1 MRTPPIKNLQLFL
14 FWIKIGISWNA
25 ITEWRFSKL
34 NYEQTL
40 ARLCALSGPSGFE
53 EAVAEAAAELLRPLT
68 DEVYF
73 TRLGS
78 VAGVRRCGRANAPKL
93 LLDAH
98 LDEIGFIVT
107 GHEEGFL
114 RFAALGGVDPRMLPG
129 REITLM
135 ARPPV
140 PGVVICLPPHIQED
154 GDMDKAVPVKDL
166 CIDVGLS
173 QEEARRRVP
182 TGTPGAYRGGCAPL
196 GEELLC
202 GKALDDR
209 CGFAVLLDVL
219 ERLRDKKLG
228 VDLYVLG
235 STQEETHSA
244 GAVTAA
250 YEIAPDWCV
259 AVDVTHGDS
268 PDASKHET
276 FKLGGGP
283 VIGVGPNCARSLSGR
298 LRELAKDLDMPVQIE
313 VMAGSSGTNAW
324 PVQVS
329 REGVA
334 TAVLSIPERYMHT
347 PIEAVCRR
355 DLEDTAKLLAAF
367 AESLG
372 EGERVC

>member
-1 MRTPPIKNLQLFL
+1 M
-14 FWIKIGISWNA
+14 
-25 ITEWRFSKL
+25 

-40 ARLCALSGPSGFE
+40 SCLCALSGPSGFE
-53 EAVAEAAAELLRPLT
+53 ENVTKAAAELLRPLA
-68 DEVYF
+68 DQVYT

-78 VAGVRRCGRANAPKL
+78 VVGVRRCGRDNAPKL

-107 GHEEGFL
+107 GHDEGFL
-114 RFAALGGVDPRMLPG
+114 RFAPLGGVDPRMLPD
-129 REITLM
+129 REVVILTD
-135 ARPPV
+135 PPIH
-140 PGVVICLPPHIQED
+140 GVVACLPPHVQTGE
-154 GDMDKAVPVKDL
+154 DMDKSLPIKDL
-166 CIDVGLS
+166 YIDVGLS
-173 QEEARRRVP
+173 QAEAERRIP
-182 TGTPGAYRGGCAPL
+182 IGTPAAYRGGCFPL

-209 CGFAVLLDVL
+209 AGFAVLLDVL
-219 ERLRDKKLG
+219 ERLKGKELS

-235 STQEETHSA
+235 STQEETHST

-250 YEIAPDWCV
+250 YEIAPQLCV

-276 FKLGGGP
+276 FQLGGGP
-283 VIGVGPNCARSLSGR
+283 VIGVGPNCARSLSKY
-298 LRELAKDLDMPVQIE
+298 LKDLAKQMNMPVQIE

-324 PVQVS
+324 PVQIS

-347 PIEAVCRR
+347 PVEVVHKG
-355 DLEDTAKLLAAF
+355 DLKDTARLLAAF
-367 AESLG
+367 VEDIGG
-372 EGERVC
+372 EGLVC

>member
-1 MRTPPIKNLQLFL
+1 M
-14 FWIKIGISWNA
+14 
-25 ITEWRFSKL
+25 

-53 EAVAEAAAELLRPLT
+53 ENVTKAAAELLRPLT

-78 VAGVRRCGRANAPKL
+78 VVGVRRCGRENAPKL

-107 GHEEGFL
+107 GHDEGFL
-114 RFAALGGVDPRMLPG
+114 RFAPLGGVDPRMLPD

-135 ARPPV
+135 TEPPV
-140 PGVVICLPPHIQED
+140 TGVVICLPPHVQED
-154 GDMDKAVPVKDL
+154 GEQDRSLPIKEL

-173 QEEARRRVP
+173 QETAKERIPV
-182 TGTPGAYRGGCAPL
+182 GTPTAYRGGCAPL

-209 CGFAVLLDVL
+209 AGFAVLLDVL
-219 ERLRDKKLG
+219 ERLQGKELD

-235 STQEETHSA
+235 STQEETHST
-244 GAVTAA
+244 GAITAA
-250 YEIAPDWCV
+250 YEIAPAMCV
-259 AVDVTHGDS
+259 AVDVTHGDT
-268 PDASKHET
+268 PDGPKHET

-298 LRELAKDLDMPVQIE
+298 LKELAGELEMPIQIE

-324 PVQVS
+324 PIQVS

-347 PIEAVCRR
+347 PVEVVNKK
-355 DLEDTAKLLAAF
+355 DLEDAARLLAACV
-367 AESLG
+367 ESLG
-372 EGERVC
+372 EGETTC

>member
-1 MRTPPIKNLQLFL
+1 M
-14 FWIKIGISWNA
+14 
-25 ITEWRFSKL
+25 
-34 NYEQTL
+34 NYEKTL
-40 ARLCALSGPSGFE
+40 SQLCALSGPSGFE
-53 EAVAEAAAELLRPLT
+53 EGVTRAAAELLRPLA

-78 VAGVRRCGRANAPKL
+78 VVGVRRCGRDNAPRL

-98 LDEIGFIVT
+98 LDEIGFIAT

-114 RFAALGGVDPRMLPG
+114 RFAPLGGVDPRMLPD
-129 REITLM
+129 REVVVLTD
-135 ARPPV
+135 PPIH
-140 PGVVICLPPHIQED
+140 GVVACLPPHVQSGE
-154 GDMDKAVPVKDL
+154 DMDKSQPIKDL
-166 CIDVGLS
+166 AIDVGLS
-173 QEEARRRVP
+173 QEEAERRIP
-182 TGTPGAYRGGCAPL
+182 IGTPAAYRGGCAPL
-196 GEELLC
+196 GEGLLS

-209 CGFAVLLDVL
+209 AGFAVLLDVL

-298 LRELAKDLDMPVQIE
+298 LKELAKDLDMPVQIE